1 MGQENLNLHTNSCVV
16 KIYNYL
22 RKFHMQAPHNEVD
35 SYRLRS
41 LVHEGCRS
49 LHSGTYSDCRGLD
62 YIKIGKNECNQK
74 INEQGRDYQ
83 CRNRYVIHNTFFSR
97 AKVYVGLVLLTWGII
112 RKPLS
117 VVKVFILSAKN
128 QTFFG
133 NTTIHAATL
142 SRFCV
147 TF

>member
-1 MGQENLNLHTNSCVV
+1 MRDNSWVKAYKQNLNLHTNSCVV

-49 LHSGTYSDCRGLD
+49 LHSGTDSDCRGLD

-74 INEQGRDYQ
+74 INEQGRDYISFDSIISL
-83 CRNRYVIHNTFFSR
+83 YVIHNTFFSR

-117 VVKVFILSAKN
+117 VVL
-128 QTFFG
+128 
-133 NTTIHAATL
+133 
-142 SRFCV
+142 
-147 TF
+147 

>member
-1 MGQENLNLHTNSCVV
+1 MGQDVKQNLNLHTNSCVV

-49 LHSGTYSDCRGLD
+49 LHSGTDSDCRGLD

-74 INEQGRDYQ
+74 INEQGRDY
-83 CRNRYVIHNTFFSR
+83 CNVEIDM
-97 AKVYVGLVLLTWGII
+97 
-112 RKPLS
+112 
-117 VVKVFILSAKN
+117 
-128 QTFFG
+128 
-133 NTTIHAATL
+133 
-142 SRFCV
+142 
-147 TF
+147 

>member
-1 MGQENLNLHTNSCVV
+1 MGQDVLNLHTNSCVV

-49 LHSGTYSDCRGLD
+49 LHSGTDSDCRGLD

-74 INEQGRDYQ
+74 INEQFDSIISL
-83 CRNRYVIHNTFFSR
+83 NVIYNTFFSR
-97 AKVYVGLVLLTWGII
+97 AKVYVSLVLLTWGII

-117 VVKVFILSAKN
+117 VVIAFILSAKN